1 MRYPKQFCGIGVT
14 AGLIMASCVTQAAVP
29 VFDHV
34 VIVVMENH
42 AYNEIIGSASAPY
55 INQLA
60 ATGVNFTKSYAVAH
74 PSEPNYLAMFS
85 GSTQGVTGDP
95 CPLSFP
101 GVANLASQLLAAGH
115 TFVGYSEGLPAAGS
129 MVCSSG
135 LYARKHSPWINFD
148 TVPASSNQAFT
159 AFPTDY
165 TLLPT
170 LSYVIPNLCND
181 MHNCSIA
188 TGDTW
193 LQTNLSGYVAWSKTH
208 NSLFILTWDEDDA
221 SAGNNIVTIFSGANM
236 LPGSYAETTG
246 HYRMLATL
254 ESMYGLVPLGG
265 AIGLTPIT
273 DIWSQKIFADGFD
286 SSPAVVD
293 DLVRY

>member
-1 MRYPKQFCGIGVT
+1 MPHPKSIFFLGLISI
-14 AGLIMASCVTQAAVP
+14 LIMASCVTQAAVP
-29 VFDHV
+29 AFDHV
-34 VIVVMENH
+34 VIVIMENH
-42 AYNEIIGSASAPY
+42 AYNEIIGSPNAPY
-55 INQLA
+55 INNLA
-60 ATGVNFTKSYAVAH
+60 TTGVNFTQSYAVSH

-115 TFVGYSEGLPAAGS
+115 SFVGYSEGLPAAGS
-129 MVCSSG
+129 TACSSG

-148 TVPASSNQAFT
+148 TVPASSNQPFS
-159 AFPTDY
+159 AFPSDY

-193 LQTNLSGYVAWSKTH
+193 LQTNLGGYVAWSKMH
-208 NSLFILTWDEDDA
+208 NSLLILTWDEDDA
-221 SAGNNIVTIFSGANM
+221 SAGNNIVTIFAGANIV
-236 LPGSYAETTG
+236 PGSYAETTG

-254 ESMYGLVPLGG
+254 ESMYGLAPLGG
-265 AIGLTPIT
+265 AIGLAPIT
-273 DIWSQKIFADGFD
+273 DIWSQNIFTDGFD
-286 SSPAVVD
+286 GSPPVVD
-293 DLVRY
+293 LDLR

>member
-1 MRYPKQFCGIGVT
+1 MIGATIV
-14 AGLIMASCVTQAAVP
+14 LIVAACETQAAVP

-34 VIVVMENH
+34 VILVMENH
-42 AYNEIIGSASAPY
+42 AYNEIIGNPNAPY
-55 INQLA
+55 INLLA
-60 ATGVNFTKSYAVAH
+60 TTGVNFTQSYAVTH

-85 GSTQGVTGDP
+85 GSTQGVSGDP

-101 GVANLASQLLAAGH
+101 GVANIASQLLAVGL

-129 MVCSSG
+129 TDCVSG

-148 TVPASSNQAFT
+148 TVPAASNQPFT
-159 AFPTDY
+159 AFPTNY
-165 TLLPT
+165 SLLPN

-181 MHNCSIA
+181 MHDCSVA

-193 LQTNLSGYVAWSKTH
+193 LQANLSGYVVWSKTH
-208 NSLFILTWDEDDA
+208 NSLLILTWDEDDSSA
-221 SAGNNIVTIFSGANM
+221 SNNIVTIFSGANIVA
-236 LPGSYAETTG
+236 GSYDEATG

-254 ESMYGLVPLGG
+254 ESMYGLAPLGG

-273 DIWSQKIFADGFD
+273 DVWSEKIFTDGFD
-286 SSPAVVD
+286 GSSAID
-293 DLVRY
+293 EHDNR